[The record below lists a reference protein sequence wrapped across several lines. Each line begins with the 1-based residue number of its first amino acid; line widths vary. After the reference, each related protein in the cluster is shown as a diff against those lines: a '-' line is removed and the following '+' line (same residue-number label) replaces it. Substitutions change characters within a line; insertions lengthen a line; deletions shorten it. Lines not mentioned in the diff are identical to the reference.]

1 MCTLSR
7 LGTVLRKHVWW
18 TFEKCKNN
26 FTTFK
31 KLGNKLKAE
40 RCFLFKTEVKYLGQ
54 IINSEDYRE
63 NPLNIAVI
71 KNLKETPKNVVYL
84 QKLLSFTGY

>member
-1 MCTLSR
+1 MKNVKIILQR
-7 LGTVLRKHVWW
+7 LK
-18 TFEKCKNN
+18 E
-26 FTTFK
+26 
-31 KLGNKLKAE
+31 LGNKLKAE
-40 RCFLFKTEVKYLGQ
+40 RSFLFKTEVKYLGQ

>member
-1 MCTLSR
+1 MFGEHLKNVKIILQR
-7 LGTVLRKHVWW
+7 LK
-18 TFEKCKNN
+18 E
-26 FTTFK
+26 
-31 KLGNKLKAE
+31 LGNKLKAE
-40 RCFLFKTEVKYLGQ
+40 RSFLFKTEVKYLGQ

>member
-1 MCTLSR
+1 MFGEHLKNVKIILQR
-7 LGTVLRKHVWW
+7 LK
-18 TFEKCKNN
+18 E
-26 FTTFK
+26 
-31 KLGNKLKAE
+31 LGNKLKAE
-40 RCFLFKTEVKYLGQ
+40 RSFLFKTEVKYLGQ

-71 KNLKETPKNVVYL
+71 KNLKETPKSVVYL

>member
-1 MCTLSR
+1 MFGEHLKNVKIILQR
-7 LGTVLRKHVWW
+7 LK
-18 TFEKCKNN
+18 E
-26 FTTFK
+26 
-31 KLGNKLKAE
+31 LGNKLKAE

-84 QKLLSFTGY
+84 QKLLSLTGY